1 MAVIEAAL
9 QAVFA
14 TSVGTSVFS
23 AVQLVVFGLVQVW
36 VFWRFG
42 FVWMRTFR
50 LAYYVLWHLAWGA
63 ARLQLLF

>member
-1 MAVIEAAL
+1 VAVIEAAL

-50 LAYYVLWHLAWGA
+50 LAYYVPWQLAWGG